1 MGNRC
6 PATPQKSRESVGISC
21 HGWAWPSSALLGVQP
36 DKRPPLIDSGL
47 PYEYC
52 EIRNR
57 PICYG
62 LTFARQDGSSS
73 FPSFFLF
80 PLFFFPSIL
89 SSSLIVYI
97 FAFSV
102 ALFRLALAF
111 SLFLSFPPFSF
122 LPLYSSLVASPVRD
136 GPSSSRLFSSIE
148 LRVPLGFFYGCL
160 ASTVCSRIQHQGALE

>member
-47 PYEYC
+47 PYDYC

-73 FPSFFLF
+73 FPSFSLFPFFLF
-80 PLFFFPSIL
+80 PLHSLLFLDCLLFCFLAGPFRHAL
-89 SSSLIVYI
+89 S
-97 FAFSV
+97 
-102 ALFRLALAF
+102 F
-111 SLFLSFPPFSF
+111 SLFPLPPSPFPFS
-122 LPLYSSLVASPVRD
+122 LLCSLVSLVLFVMDRVLPD
-136 GPSSSRLFSSIE
+136 YSR
-148 LRVPLGFFYGCL
+148 
-160 ASTVCSRIQHQGALE
+160 ALN